1 MHDKCT
7 LLLLTKSTDIASVLL
22 NSDKNLHILGLSE
35 SKLSSHISDS
45 DISMPGYKI
54 VRMDPK
60 QHKETGLVVYIHDS
74 LTFKRLHHSEQH
86 AVESVWIELKL
97 KRVSPL
103 LLGFVYRNPEE
114 HVDWTGNFISMTDT
128 VCLESK

>member
-1 MHDKCT
+1 
-7 LLLLTKSTDIASVLL
+7 
-22 NSDKNLHILGLSE
+22 
-35 SKLSSHISDS
+35 
-45 DISMPGYKI
+45 MPGYKI